1 MIEHM
6 FDETTVPTA
15 HVSFIE
21 QAFSEWFRSLPG
33 APVFIIEGPPH
44 GRRTTVEQPSADLR
58 DEGLFTGSSEVLDE
72 APAGP
77 VAGIPTELPDEL
89 PAGLGVLRRLLDCG
103 ADELAAAKAAY
114 LESGRLA
121 AVQARRLAAFA
132 AQRPAAALDRPD
144 EEVGAAAAAS
154 RAARPRVLTAV
165 SEWAA
170 DEVAAA
176 FALSGP
182 AAATLLTESVIL
194 AEQLPGTLAALEAG
208 VIGWAHARML
218 TEVLSLLTD
227 PAVRTGV
234 EEKLLSRAAGRTV
247 SQLRE
252 SARRAVLRADA
263 SVAARRLATA
273 IRDRQVRVFPGRD
286 GMASLS
292 ATLPIPVA
300 LACRSALERFAEACR
315 TPDDVRTKDQRVVD
329 CLADLIL
336 RPGETGLPP
345 VQAQLQIVATAAT
358 LTGGD
363 EPGEIDGEVVPAAVV
378 RELAYAL
385 GLMPR
390 SEASD
395 LPVADVPPAGATSVE
410 TTTGAPTPTETATGA
425 VGEANAVGNP
435 VSDSASRSTDAPNA
449 SAAGAPSASERA
461 AADLAALLGIRTV
474 AGTALAHLPTIA
486 VVEEIGGQL
495 LALTHA
501 GELRRCA
508 TVGTGLGPP
517 PATAGYSPAAALD
530 RFVRARDRRCR
541 FPGCRARAQ
550 RCDLDHNTPWPA
562 GPTSADNLCCLCR
575 HHHRLSHQ
583 APAGACA
590 AWPTAACNGPPPAAR
605 RSPPTH
611 PGTPPT
617 TPNHRRPHPHD
628 RQRAHH
634 AGPSHHLPP
643 PNASSADHDHPA
655 PTTTTQHPS
664 DERRFTRPHGSAGHG
679 ATAKASPRRP
689 AR

>member
-1 MIEHM
+1 M

-15 HVSFIE
+15 HVSLIE
-21 QAFSEWFRSLPG
+21 QSFSEWFRSLPG
-33 APVFIIEGPPH
+33 APVFIIEGEPH

-58 DEGLFTGSSEVLDE
+58 NERLFTASSEVLDE

-77 VAGIPTELPDEL
+77 VDGIPIELPDEL
-89 PAGLGVLRRLLDCG
+89 PAGLRSLRGLLEAG

-132 AQRPAAALDRPD
+132 ARRPAAVLDRPD

-176 FALSGP
+176 LALSGP

-194 AEQLPGTLAALEAG
+194 VEQLPGTLAALEAG

-227 PAVRTGV
+227 PAVRARV

-247 SQLRE
+247 SQLRD

-263 SVAARRLATA
+263 SVATRRLATA

-286 GMASLS
+286 GMAGLS

-315 TPDDVRTKDQRVVD
+315 TPDDERTKDQRMVD
-329 CLADLIL
+329 CFADLIL
-336 RPGETGLPP
+336 RPGATGLPP

-385 GLMPR
+385 GLLSRPDAPAD
-390 SEASD
+390 EPATVD
-395 LPVADVPPAGATSVE
+395 EPATAANPVVDPVPAG
-410 TTTGAPTPTETATGA
+410 
-425 VGEANAVGNP
+425 
-435 VSDSASRSTDAPNA
+435 DA

-474 AGTALAHLPTIA
+474 AGTALAHPPSIA
-486 VVEEIGGQL
+486 VVQEISGQL
-495 LALTHA
+495 LALTNA

-508 TVGTGLGPP
+508 TAGTGLGPP

-583 APAGACA
+583 APGWSMHRLADGGLQWTTPGGQTLTTYPPAYA
-590 AWPTAACNGPPPAAR
+590 TDDPQPPPAAPAPPAA
-605 RSPPTH
+605 SPPLRAQPPPTPTERVLGRPRP
-611 PGTPPT
+611 PGT
-617 TPNHRRPHPHD
+617 ND
-628 RQRAHH
+628 
-634 AGPSHHLPP
+634 
-643 PNASSADHDHPA
+643 DDPA
-655 PTTTTQHPS
+655 P
-664 DERRFTRPHGSAGHG
+664 F
-679 ATAKASPRRP
+679 
-689 AR
+689 